1 MISLELL
8 TIQHKDTERAWLS
21 ANVDQFLS
29 AGGEVDVVSGFT
41 GRVAPYNHFTD
52 TRAQAQERF
61 NNAVKAHGEQ
71 AEVAA
76 KIRQLAK
83 TKTCREICLELG
95 MTRGA
100 VRHLAHQ
107 YRISF
112 QVRATMPKPERE
124 PTPSKRRDAQ
134 DAKLLRTYAELGT
147 SLNHAA
153 EHSGIGRKRATRL
166 AEQHN
171 ISFPPYGYTG

>member
-1 MISLELL
+1 MISMEYG
-8 TIQHKDTERAWLS
+8 TIQSKDADRAKYAAYVDSFLADGGQITE
-21 ANVDQFLS
+21 VT
-29 AGGEVDVVSGFT
+29 GFT

-76 KIRQLAK
+76 KIRQLAR

-134 DAKLLRTYAELGT
+134 DAKRLRTYAELGT